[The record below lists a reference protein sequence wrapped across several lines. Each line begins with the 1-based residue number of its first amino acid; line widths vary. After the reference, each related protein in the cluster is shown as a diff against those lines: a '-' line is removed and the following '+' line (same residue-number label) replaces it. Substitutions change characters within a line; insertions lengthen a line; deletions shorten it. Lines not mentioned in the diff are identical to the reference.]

1 MESDGTTTAGGAV
14 LGVGI
19 ALVSRWW
26 SRSYVAELRGDL

>member
-1 MESDGTTTAGGAV
+1 MESDGTTTDRGAV